1 MWAGLLPLYEELQS
15 RGVEVIYDDRQ
26 VSAGIMFSDA
36 DLPGVPLRVIVSARN
51 LKQNIL
57 EVASR
62 DKRFSEK
69 IAMEHGVETLLQL
82 VNDR

>member
-36 DLPGVPLRVIVSARN
+36 DAIENDEYNRFHLQCSSTYCA
-51 LKQNIL
+51 LKRIRAGQISLFGPFCSSSLHWREPNC
-57 EVASR
+57 A
-62 DKRFSEK
+62 
-69 IAMEHGVETLLQL
+69 
-82 VNDR
+82 

>member
-15 RGVEVIYDDRQ
+15 RGVEV
-26 VSAGIMFSDA
+26 SAGIMFSDA
-36 DLPGVPLRVIVSARN
+36 DLLGVPLRVIVSPRN

-57 EVASR
+57 EVVSR

-69 IAMEHGVETLLQL
+69 IAMEHAVETLLQL

>member
-15 RGVEVIYDDRQ
+15 RGVEMIYDDRQ

-36 DLPGVPLRVIVSARN
+36 DLLGVPLRVSVSPRN

-69 IAMEHGVETLLQL
+69 IAMEHAVETLLQL

>member
-36 DLPGVPLRVIVSARN
+36 DLLGVPLWRWLPGISAFQR
-51 LKQNIL
+51 K
-57 EVASR
+57 
-62 DKRFSEK
+62 
-69 IAMEHGVETLLQL
+69 
-82 VNDR
+82 

>member
-15 RGVEVIYDDRQ
+15 RGVEVIYE

-36 DLPGVPLRVIVSARN
+36 DLLGVPLRVIVSPRN

-57 EVASR
+57 EVVSR

-69 IAMEHGVETLLQL
+69 IAMEHAVETLLQL

>member
-36 DLPGVPLRVIVSARN
+36 DLLGVPLRVIVSPRN

-57 EVASR
+57 EVVSR

-69 IAMEHGVETLLQL
+69 IAMEHAAETFLQL